1 MCGTPLAGENS
12 KSEIFGEKV
21 VMARTSEELLRLS
34 SLWRNPALLARTA
47 HEDDE
52 ALQKVLWE
60 ETMKEVAKGWLL

>member
-1 MCGTPLAGENS
+1 MCGTPLAGEHS

-21 VMARTSEELLRLS
+21 VIWQGPVKSC
-34 SLWRNPALLARTA
+34 WRNPALLARA
-47 HEDDE
+47 PHEDDE